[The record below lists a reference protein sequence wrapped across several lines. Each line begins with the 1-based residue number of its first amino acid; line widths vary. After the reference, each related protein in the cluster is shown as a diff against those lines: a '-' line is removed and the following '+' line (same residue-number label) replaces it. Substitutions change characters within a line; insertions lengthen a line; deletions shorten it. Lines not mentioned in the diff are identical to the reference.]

1 MYTLLIT
8 LIVMNNG
15 HVTVTSSSMEYGSK
29 KACSEAAELIESA
42 YKKAEHPIKQA
53 YLVCT
58 RKG

>member
-1 MYTLLIT
+1 
-8 LIVMNNG
+8 MNNG